1 MKIEVWTF
9 GKENKSYVDEG
20 VKLFTKR
27 IKHYAPFEMKILSVG
42 KKNGKLKPED
52 LKKKEAEVVF
62 EKLTTNQT
70 LVTLDEKG
78 KSLSSVGLSK
88 FIATRQLA
96 SDKTLVFLIGG
107 AYGVDDKVLQKSLKV
122 VSLSALVFPHQIVR
136 LIMVEQIYRAF
147 SILNHQPYHH
157 L

>member
-9 GKENKSYVDEG
+9 GKENKNYVEEG

-27 IKHYAPFEMKILSVG
+27 IQHYAPFEMKILSAG
-42 KKNGKLKPED
+42 KKSGKLKPED

-62 EKLTTNQT
+62 EKLTSDQT

-78 KSLSSVGLSK
+78 KPLSSVGLSK

-107 AYGVDDKVLQKSLKV
+107 AYGVDNKVLQKSLKV
-122 VSLSALVFPHQIVR
+122 ISLSSLVFPHQIVR
-136 LIMVEQIYRAF
+136 LIMAEQIYRAF
-147 SILNHQPYHH
+147 SILNNQPYHH

>member
-9 GKENKSYVDEG
+9 GKENKSYVEEG
-20 VKLFTKR
+20 VELFTKR
-27 IKHYAPFEMKILSVG
+27 IKHYAPFEMKILSAG
-42 KKNGKLKPED
+42 KKSSKLKPED

-62 EKLTTNQT
+62 EKLSTNQT

-78 KSLSSVGLSK
+78 KPLSSVGLSR

-96 SDKTLVFLIGG
+96 ADKTLVFLIGG
-107 AYGVDDKVLQKSLKV
+107 AYGVDNKVLQKSLKV
-122 VSLSALVFPHQIVR
+122 ISLSALVFPHQIVR